1 MSNKARITIRLSDE
15 LLAAVDRE
23 RRARH
28 QTRSEFIQAAIK
40 LALRTEQ
47 EQSAIKRYVAGYR
60 RQPETAD
67 EVLAMHRIAV
77 TALAHEPWE
86 AKDDAVL

>member
-1 MSNKARITIRLSDE
+1 MSKKARITIRLSNE

-23 RRARH
+23 RRVRH
-28 QTRSEFIQAAIK
+28 QTRSEFIQAAVEQ
-40 LALRTEQ
+40 ALRTEQ
-47 EQSAIKRYVAGYR
+47 EQSAIERYVAGYH

-77 TALAHEPWE
+77 TALAGDPWE
-86 AKDDAVL
+86 AKDDPLL